1 MGLSSLER
9 VMLINQYKI
18 LEKLYPDE
26 ASHYQRLIKVLER
39 GYELHYDRIY
49 EDLWEEMSAAECKEV
64 LEIIDLYRVLAAT
77 LDKYGDNPIVKKEDV
92 RFPGFDSGSEAKQLF
107 FTQYFLHDLV
117 RFKALHSPDGQYDSR
132 EPMLPVYR
140 KMLQVWYRFPNRFSL
155 TLEQVLLVLKV
166 DDGPANDPYGGNII
180 PCT

>member
-49 EDLWEEMSAAECKEV
+49 EDLWEEMSAAECTEV
-64 LEIIDLYRVLAAT
+64 LQIIELYRVLAAT
-77 LDKYGDNPIVKKEDV
+77 LGKYGDNPIVKREDV
-92 RFPGFDSGSEAKQLF
+92 RFPGFHGSTEAKQLY
-107 FTQYFLHDLV
+107 FTQYILHDLV
-117 RFKALHSPDGQYDSR
+117 QFKALHSPDGQYDTR

-140 KMLQVWYRFPNRFSL
+140 KMLQVWYSFPNRFSL
-155 TLEQVLLVLKV
+155 TLEQVLLVLKA
-166 DDGPANDPYGGNII
+166 DDSPAKTSAGEI
-180 PCT
+180 